1 MKSDRDRTSQPRLEV
16 LEDRSLPSAASLLFR
31 SHLGPLPHRGAVAS
45 LGGSGTPGAVR
56 TITNPG
62 NAARF
67 TVTIVPRDSSPVSL
81 SQPGTTTIQGVD
93 GGIFEPG
100 LPNTT
105 TLGLGGLTTPG
116 LPSFAPSQPVT
127 TPSIQPGGLVISPN
141 GSVSGSL
148 FM

>member
-1 MKSDRDRTSQPRLEV
+1 MKADRDRTSQPRLEA

-31 SHLGPLPHRGAVAS
+31 PHLTPLPHRGTVAS
-45 LGGSGTPGAVR
+45 IRGAGTPGAVR

-62 NAARF
+62 NAAHF

-93 GGIFEPG
+93 GGISEPG

-105 TLGLGGLTTPG
+105 TLGLAGLTTPG
-116 LPSFAPSQPVT
+116 LPSFAPSQPVPT
-127 TPSIQPGGLVISPN
+127 TSIQPGGLVSHPD
-141 GSVSGSL
+141 GSVSGNL
-148 FM
+148 F

>member
-1 MKSDRDRTSQPRLEV
+1 MKSDRDRTSQPRLEA

-31 SHLGPLPHRGAVAS
+31 PHLRPLPHRGTVAS
-45 LGGSGTPGAVR
+45 IGGARTPGAVR
-56 TITNPG
+56 TIVNPG

-93 GGIFEPG
+93 PGISEPG
-100 LPNTT
+100 LPNTA
-105 TLGLGGLTTPG
+105 TLGLVGLNIPG
-116 LPSFAPSQPVT
+116 LPSFVPAQQITPAPL
-127 TPSIQPGGLVISPN
+127 QPGGLALNPD

-148 FM
+148 FG